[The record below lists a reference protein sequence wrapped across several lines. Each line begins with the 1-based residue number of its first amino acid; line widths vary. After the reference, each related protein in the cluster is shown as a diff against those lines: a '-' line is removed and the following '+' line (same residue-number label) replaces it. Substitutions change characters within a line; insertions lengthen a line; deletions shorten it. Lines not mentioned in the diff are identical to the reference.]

1 MLCQFPPVFVGT
13 AAGRYERQVDQL
25 DGNPPIAVG
34 LDGVGQ
40 LKELARSFVGIGEGA
55 ISREFVGH
63 SALSLRDTDPHVFAP
78 VTAPRDRPDAN
89 IAMIDMPAIGAFTI
103 SAAREGGHAAV
114 KRNRGG

>member
-1 MLCQFPPVFVGT
+1 
-13 AAGRYERQVDQL
+13 
-25 DGNPPIAVG
+25 
-34 LDGVGQ
+34 
-40 LKELARSFVGIGEGA
+40 
-55 ISREFVGH
+55 
-63 SALSLRDTDPHVFAP
+63 VFAP